1 MEPVTTQD
9 SEKAAAA
16 RKSLEFVKDGMVVGL
31 GSGTTATFAIR
42 FLGELVRDGLNIRG
56 LPTSRASGELARSL
70 GIPLTSFDEVVY
82 TDVTIDGADE
92 VAPDFALI
100 KGGGGALLHEK
111 IVAAASRFLVIVAD
125 EHKMVKRLGRF
136 PLPVEVI
143 PFAAAPV
150 KHHLVNLGANP
161 VLRLRPD
168 NSPYITD
175 EGNFI
180 FDCHYEEIADPAP
193 SPMRLNPSS
202 AWWSMGCSWAWLPRW
217 WSPARRVRGYCGRS
231 PDFSP
236 AAAIETHV
244 PLRIRCWSS
253 VKICGRRKAQSRSLD
268 WRSGCPP
275 LKPNAA

>member
-92 VAPDFALI
+92 VAPDLALI

-125 EHKMVKRLGRF
+125 EKKMVKHLGRF

-143 PFAAAPV
+143 PFAASPV
-150 KHHLVNLGANP
+150 KHQLVNLGAKP
-161 VLRLRPD
+161 ILRMRPD
-168 NSPYITD
+168 NTPYITD

-180 FDCHYEEIADPAP
+180 FDCHYEQIADPPTVAHAIK
-193 SPMRLNPSS
+193 SITGVVEHGLFLGLAS
-202 AWWSMGCSWAWLPRW
+202 AVVVAGPQG
-217 WSPARRVRGYCGRS
+217 AR
-231 PDFSP
+231 
-236 AAAIETHV
+236 I
-244 PLRIRCWSS
+244 LR
-253 VKICGRRKAQSRSLD
+253 A
-268 WRSGCPP
+268 
-275 LKPNAA
+275 